1 MVRKFATLALM
12 TSGFTMALG
21 LNCLPNIGT
30 SFQGILDNF
39 GLGDLFGGIL
49 G

>member
-1 MVRKFATLALM
+1 MIRKFAALALLS
-12 TSGFTMALG
+12 TGFTMALG

-39 GLGDLFGGIL
+39 GLGNLNNIFG
-49 G
+49 